1 MAKPESPS
9 GQTSGPLPTRS
20 QATACPEVAFLTDRR
35 RCQVTAGALRHS
47 SGAWEATLT
56 RCSREQCAGKGS
68 RGGGSGGPVGTE
80 VQLQAQGSPPLPVQ
94 RAWVWGGGARGGAS
108 SLDPGLRGASRL
120 GQGAAAG
127 LGPAAHLSGSS
138 RKKAAF
144 RKRPKLQNAATSQ
157 WERRPGSALTTHL
170 RRSVCRAGG
179 QSV

>member
-1 MAKPESPS
+1 M
-9 GQTSGPLPTRS
+9 
-20 QATACPEVAFLTDRR
+20 
-35 RCQVTAGALRHS
+35 TAGALRHS